1 MEEKKMSNCI
11 FCKIINKEIPG
22 KIIYE
27 DDVCIAFLDL
37 SQATYGH
44 TLVIP
49 KKHYANILE
58 VDDETLAHVMKI
70 VKNLANQIVEKL
82 DAKGVNVL
90 TNTNEVAG
98 QTVHHFHIH
107 ILPRYDE
114 NELKIEFTDHSN
126 DVDLDEVYKKITK

>member
-1 MEEKKMSNCI
+1 MSDCI

-22 KIIYE
+22 KIVYE
-27 DDVCIAFLDL
+27 DDVCMAFLDL

-49 KKHYANILE
+49 KKHYANI
-58 VDDETLAHVMKI
+58 LAHVMKI